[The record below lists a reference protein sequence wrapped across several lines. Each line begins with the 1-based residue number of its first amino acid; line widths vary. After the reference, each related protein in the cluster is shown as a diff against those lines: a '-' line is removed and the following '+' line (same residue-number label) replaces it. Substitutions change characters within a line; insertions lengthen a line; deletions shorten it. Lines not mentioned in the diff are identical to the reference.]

1 MELSIL
7 RHWKS
12 PELAGLSPSQA
23 EMAYLEKAKQLP
35 LYGVDLVS
43 LHWIRLDWIESSI
56 LFSTLWRDAMAVNTG
71 WG

>member
-1 MELSIL
+1 MELSVL

-43 LHWIRLDWIESSI
+43 
-56 LFSTLWRDAMAVNTG
+56 FA
-71 WG
+71 